1 MILNATNYIDTN
13 KGFRKMYW
21 YSNDPDAII
30 ASAPITLTAGQYY
43 LMEGFYQNYYNWDSS
58 SFTV

>member
-21 YSNDPDAII
+21 YSSDADAII
-30 ASAPITLTAGQYY
+30 ASSPVNLRADQYY
-43 LMEGFYQNYYNWDSS
+43 LIEGFYQNFLNND
-58 SFTV
+58 